1 MKIYTKTGDHG
12 DTSLFG
18 GQRVSKNHSRIT
30 AYGTVDELNSI
41 IGVIRTA
48 DPNPVLEEILERV
61 QNELFVLGADLAT
74 PPEKNVRIER
84 IGEDHIRR
92 LEQDID
98 RLERELKPLKSF
110 ILPGGSPGAA
120 YLHMAR
126 TVCRRAERSCFSC
139 RQSEI
144 VSDEALIFLNRLSD
158 LLFVM
163 ARYQNKSRH
172 VHDVVWKANKR

>member
-18 GQRVSKNHSRIT
+18 GQRVSKNHSRIM

-41 IGVIRTA
+41 LGICRAG
-48 DPNPVLEEILERV
+48 NPDSELEEILGRI

-74 PPEKNVRIER
+74 PPEKNAKIER
-84 IGEDHIRR
+84 IGFKHVNR
-92 LEQDID
+92 LEEDID
-98 RLERELKPLKSF
+98 RLEKVLEPLRTF
-110 ILPGGSPGAA
+110 ILPGGSSVAA
-120 YLHMAR
+120 HLHLAR
-126 TVCRRAERSCFSC
+126 TVCRRAERSCFNC

-144 VSDEALIFLNRLSD
+144 VSEEALIFLNRLSD

-163 ARYQNKSRH
+163 ARYQNRSQNIS
-172 VHDVVWKANKR
+172 DVAWKAR